1 MLKNTITD
9 RRLRRIAD
17 HYGLTVQKNQLSEEC
32 AELIHAISKTN
43 RNPASEVARANLV
56 EELADVSIML
66 EQVVYL
72 MSCRLDVIEV
82 VERKLDR
89 TIRQMQEDE
98 EREDI

>member
-9 RRLRRIAD
+9 RRLRKIAD
-17 HYGLTVQKNQLSEEC
+17 HYGLTVQKNQLAEEC

-43 RNPASEVARANLV
+43 RNPASAIAQANLI

-72 MSCRLDVIEV
+72 MSCRLDVIEIT
-82 VERKLDR
+82 ERKLDR
-89 TIRQMQEDE
+89 TMRKMQEDE
-98 EREDI
+98 GEC

>member
-17 HYGLTVQKNQLSEEC
+17 HYGLTVQKNQLAEEC

-43 RNPASEVARANLV
+43 RNPASEVAKANLI
-56 EELADVSIML
+56 EELADVSIVL

-82 VERKLDR
+82 TERKLDR
-89 TIRQMQEDE
+89 TMRKMDEEDE
-98 EREDI
+98 EEC